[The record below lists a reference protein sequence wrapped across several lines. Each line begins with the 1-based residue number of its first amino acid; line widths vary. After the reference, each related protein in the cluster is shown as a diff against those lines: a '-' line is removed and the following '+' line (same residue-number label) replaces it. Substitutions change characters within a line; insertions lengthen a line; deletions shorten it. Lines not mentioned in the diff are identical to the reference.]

1 MPTDAREDVTSTQR
15 LHELLLGYL
24 GCPRVRLWP
33 GADGLTLD
41 EILRSYPEAAAAGQ
55 VPGLAELRARHPE
68 LAGELDAFF
77 AGPGRSGP
85 APAT

>member
-33 GADGLTLD
+33 GADGLTVD

-55 VPGLAELRARHPE
+55 VTFDCGLDEFGSKE
-68 LAGELDAFF
+68 GQ
-77 AGPGRSGP
+77 
-85 APAT
+85 